1 MPINPHD
8 FMSEGDPTKQGDKN
22 KSFALAWIYKWGY
35 STAPII
41 QVLLGHSGMSWT
53 TGAVTGGWLRRTS
66 VTARERVKLVT
77 LTTRGVAWVEERRT
91 EIYRYPELE
100 PHRISPSTVWHSL
113 LAQRVTIHCV
123 RSGEAEGF
131 RTERQEASKSRRGE
145 KKPDVVLIT
154 KARERIGVEI
164 ELNNKWDQRFDE
176 FVSSTI
182 AALSPSPDGG
192 AARFQKFI
200 VFTTSPALASRY
212 AAAFQ
217 PDAPLRIWRNV
228 SKSDYVLDRT
238 VKVPEWVQDRVEFRV
253 ITDTGQLRSPPA
265 KDEASGSDS

>member
-1 MPINPHD
+1 
-8 FMSEGDPTKQGDKN
+8 MSESDPTRQGDRN
-22 KSFALAWIYKWGY
+22 KSFALAWVYKWGY

-41 QVLLGHSGMSWT
+41 QLLLGHFGMSWT
-53 TGAVTGGWLRRTS
+53 AGAVTGGWLRRTS
-66 VTARERVKLVT
+66 VTARERVKLIT
-77 LTTRGVAWVEERRT
+77 LTPKGVAWVEERRD
-91 EIYRYPELE
+91 EIFKYPELE
-100 PHRISPSTVWHSL
+100 PHRISPTTVWHNL
-113 LAQRVTIHCV
+113 LAQRITIHCV
-123 RSGEAEGF
+123 RSGEATGF

-145 KKPDVVLIT
+145 KRPDVVLIT
-154 KARERIGVEI
+154 KTRERIGVEI

-192 AARFQKFI
+192 AARFQKFF

-228 SKSDYVLDRT
+228 SKSDYVVDRT
-238 VKVPEWVQDRVEFRV
+238 VKVPDWVRDRVEFRV
-253 ITDTGQLRSPPA
+253 VTDTGKLRSPPA
-265 KDEASGSDS
+265 AVDAEGSVS

>member
-1 MPINPHD
+1 MPTNPHS
-8 FMSEGDPTKQGDKN
+8 FMSESDPASQGEKN
-22 KSFALAWIYKWGY
+22 KGYALTWVYKFGY

-41 QVLLGHSGMSWT
+41 QLLLGHAGMSWT
-53 TGAVTGGWLRRTS
+53 AGAVDGGWVRRTS
-66 VTARERVKLVT
+66 VTARERIKLIT
-77 LTTRGVAWVEERRT
+77 LTSKGLAWVEERRD
-91 EIYRYPELE
+91 EIFKYPEVE
-100 PHRISPSTVWHSL
+100 PHRISPVTVWHNL
-113 LAQRVTIHCV
+113 LAQRITIHCV
-123 RSGEAEGF
+123 RTGEAAGF

-182 AALSPSPDGG
+182 SALSPSPDGA

-238 VKVPEWVQDRVEFRV
+238 VKVPEWVRDRVEFRV
-253 ITDTGQLRSPPA
+253 ITDTGKLRSRPA
-265 KDEASGSDS
+265 KDGASESDS